1 MTREC
6 MDIEL
11 SLFTPREEYFATHDK
26 DGVSYAMKKLSETEQ
41 IKRKV
46 DNLHLLEGI
55 TITNSFQMPKVDAY
69 NGTTDF
75 EMVSYNNRNRV
86 TTSIKAIHF
95 FMNDY
100 QFIAPAWENVEKTTY
115 SLVEEDPIVFAPD
128 FSIYVDVPMPVNT
141 TNIYRSRLVAAY
153 WQKCGLRV
161 IPTASWG
168 NVDSFKYCFD
178 GLPEYSVIAVCGIGH
193 DYCRGANKLW
203 HMAMHEMEKQISPSK
218 IIVYGGK
225 KPDDTQFNAEI
236 VHFEDYITTHFR
248 KYENNRT
255 QPDIGTRGRTI
266 CLNGRK
272 LPVKERAGV
281 FRKNALQGAVG
292 V

>member
-1 MTREC
+1 MSKEG
-6 MDIEL
+6 MDVEL
-11 SLFTPREEYFATHDK
+11 SLFTPRDEYFATHDK

-75 EMVSYNNRNRV
+75 EMVPYNNRNIV
-86 TTSIKAIHF
+86 TASIKAIHF

-100 QFIAPAWENVEKTTY
+100 QFMTPAWKNVEKTTY
-115 SLVEEDPIVFAPD
+115 TLVEEDLIVFAPD
-128 FSIYVDVPMPVNT
+128 FSLYVDAPMPVNT

-168 NVDSFKYCFD
+168 DVDSFKYCFD
-178 GLPEYSVIAVCGIGH
+178 GLPEHSVIAVCGIGH
-193 DYCRGANKLW
+193 DHCKSAVRLFYEALHTLEDK
-203 HMAMHEMEKQISPSK
+203 KSPTN

-225 KPDDTQFNAEI
+225 RPDATQFDSEI
-236 VHFEDYITTHFR
+236 VYFEDYVTKHFR
-248 KYENNRT
+248 
-255 QPDIGTRGRTI
+255 
-266 CLNGRK
+266 
-272 LPVKERAGV
+272 
-281 FRKNALQGAVG
+281 
-292 V
+292 